1 MFLVA
6 LNIQNISPEGRAKAF
21 PAPQS
26 SQLFLPTFFPPPRL
40 SPRCVGCSPFLEK
53 HNKEWVKDIIITWSK
68 IPTTLSYGPVGKTSG
83 KGLSLNDIRK
93 VGFATE
99 TEWRKTLLLPED
111 SPKMVT
117 WPGSPPK
124 ALMFSRTQDNAMF

>member
-1 MFLVA
+1 MVY
-6 LNIQNISPEGRAKAF
+6 
-21 PAPQS
+21 
-26 SQLFLPTFFPPPRL
+26 
-40 SPRCVGCSPFLEK
+40 LEEHHMELK
-53 HNKEWVKDIIITWSK
+53 KNITWSQ
-68 IPTTLSYGPVGKTSG
+68 ISPALSNGSVHKTDRE
-83 KGLSLNDIRK
+83 GLSLKIGK

-124 ALMFSRTQDNAMF
+124 ALMFSCTQDNAMF